1 MSILGVR
8 HIVKEK
14 SLDTVELKRLESV
27 PTMRTNEREPELH
40 AQLIDS
46 KTGLRAF
53 VVADHLVGGKAMGGT
68 RISAAAS
75 LEEAK
80 GLARRMSLK
89 LALAG
94 VRIGGAKG
102 AVVLDSKV
110 QGEARERV
118 LASFGRLAG
127 PLLRGGVY
135 LGTDLGCTYAERAF
149 FHRHGQYAVEQQ
161 VALPCDWATLW
172 HHCSDVT
179 GLGVAHA
186 SAVAADLLDLGAMQ
200 RRVVIQGFGEVG
212 QAAARHAERRGLRIV
227 AVADI
232 HGTVFAEGGLPLDAM
247 LAITSERGEIDRT
260 RLPAGVLASDQPEA
274 WLDIDA
280 EVLIPAAVASAVHAG
295 NVHRVRAKI
304 VAEGANSPLTPEAIA
319 HLASERR
326 FVVPDI
332 VANAGGAI
340 GCGLAL
346 LGAIPTGATPTEAAA
361 WLFDQTTT
369 RVSANTKVVYEQSRA
384 EMVSTHMV
392 AEHLAERRLADLLA
406 QS

>member
-1 MSILGVR
+1 
-8 HIVKEK
+8 
-14 SLDTVELKRLESV
+14 
-27 PTMRTNEREPELH
+27 MRTNEREPELQ

-68 RISAAAS
+68 RIWTGVT
-75 LEEAK
+75 LEETK
-80 GLARRMSLK
+80 RLARRMSLK
-89 LALAG
+89 LALAK

-102 AVVLDSKV
+102 AVVLDSKI
-110 QGEARERV
+110 QGEDRERV

-127 PLLRGGVY
+127 PLWRGGIY

-161 VALPCDWATLW
+161 VPLPCDWATLW
-172 HHCSDVT
+172 HHCSDIT

-186 SAVAADLLDLGAMQ
+186 SAVAADILDLGA
-200 RRVVIQGFGEVG
+200 RRRRAVIQGFGEVG
-212 QAAARHAERRGLRIV
+212 QAAARHAERLGLRIV

-232 HGTVFAEGGLPLDAM
+232 HGTVFAEGGLPLDAII
-247 LAITSERGEIDRT
+247 AITSERGEVDRT
-260 RLPAGVLASDQPEA
+260 RLPSGVCASDQPEA

-295 NVHRVRAKI
+295 NVHRVRAQI
-304 VAEGANSPLTPEAIA
+304 VAEGANSPLTPEAISYLA
-319 HLASERR
+319 GKRHL
-326 FVVPDI
+326 VVPDI

-346 LGAIPTGATPTEAAA
+346 LGAIPTGTTPAGAAA
-361 WLFDQTTT
+361 WLFDQTVT
-369 RVSANTKVVYEQSRA
+369 RVSANTKVVYEQARA
-384 EMVSTHMV
+384 EMVSTHLA
-392 AEHLAERRLADLLA
+392 AEHLAERRLAELFT

>member
-1 MSILGVR
+1 MNV
-8 HIVKEK
+8 
-14 SLDTVELKRLESV
+14 D
-27 PTMRTNEREPELH
+27 EREPELR
-40 AQLIDS
+40 AQLIDA

-53 VVADHLVGGKAMGGT
+53 VVADHLVDGKAMGGT
-68 RISAAAS
+68 RMSADVT
-75 LEEAK
+75 LDEAK

-102 AVVLDSKV
+102 AVVLGPEV
-110 QGEARERV
+110 QGADRERM

-149 FHRHGQYAVEQQ
+149 FHHHGHYAVEQQ
-161 VALPCDWATLW
+161 VSLPCDWATLW
-172 HHCSDVT
+172 QHCSDVT

-186 SAVAADLLDLGAMQ
+186 SAIAADLLGLGAKQ

-212 QAAARHAERRGLRIV
+212 QAAARHAERLGLRVV
-227 AVADI
+227 AVADV
-232 HGTVFAEGGLPLDAM
+232 HGTVLAEGGLPLEAV
-247 LAITSERGEIDRT
+247 LGITSERGEIDRT
-260 RLPAGVLASDQPEA
+260 RLPSGVHASDRPEA

-295 NVHRVRAKI
+295 NVGRVRARI
-304 VAEGANSPLTPEAIA
+304 VAEGANSPLTPEAIT
-319 HLASERR
+319 HLAGERCL
-326 FVVPDI
+326 VVPDI

-346 LGAIPTGATPTEAAA
+346 LGAIPTGTTPADAAA
-361 WLFDQTTT
+361 WLFEQTAT
-369 RVSANTKVVYEQSRA
+369 RIGANTKIVCEQARA
-384 EMVSTHMV
+384 ERMAPHRV
-392 AEHLAERRLADLLA
+392 AEQLAGRRLAELRA
-406 QS
+406 RS

>member
-1 MSILGVR
+1 MQ
-8 HIVKEK
+8 
-14 SLDTVELKRLESV
+14 
-27 PTMRTNEREPELH
+27 TNEREPELQ

-53 VVADHLVGGKAMGGT
+53 VVADHLLSGKAMGGT
-68 RISAAAS
+68 RISAAVT

-102 AVVLDSKV
+102 AIVLDPTV
-110 QGEARERV
+110 RGEARERV

-127 PLLRGGVY
+127 SLLRGGVY

-149 FHRHGQYAVEQQ
+149 FHRHGQYEVEDH

-186 SAVAADLLDLGAMQ
+186 AAVAADLLDLGAKR

-212 QAAARHAERRGLRIV
+212 QAAARHAEHLGLRIV

-260 RLPAGVLASDQPEA
+260 RLPSGVQASDQPEA

-280 EVLIPAAVASAVHAG
+280 EVLIPAAVAGAVHAG
-295 NVHRVRAKI
+295 NVHRVRAQI
-304 VAEGANSPLTPEAIA
+304 VAEGANSPLTAEALA
-319 HLASERR
+319 HLTGEHRL
-326 FVVPDI
+326 VVPDI

-346 LGAIPTGATPTEAAA
+346 LGAIPTGTTPEEAAA
-361 WLFDQTTT
+361 WLFDQTIT
-369 RVSANTKVVYEQSRA
+369 RVSANTKVVYEQARA
-384 EMVSTHMV
+384 EKVATHMV
-392 AEHLAERRLADLLA
+392 AERLAARRLADLFA
-406 QS
+406 

>member
-1 MSILGVR
+1 MSKR
-8 HIVKEK
+8 K
-14 SLDTVELKRLESV
+14 SLDTVERKRIESV
-27 PTMRTNEREPELH
+27 PTMRTNERDPELQ
-40 AQLIDS
+40 AQLFDS
-46 KTGLRAF
+46 ETGLRAF
-53 VVADHLVGGKAMGGT
+53 VVADHLGGGKAMGGT
-68 RISAAAS
+68 RISAGVT
-75 LEEAK
+75 LDDAK

-102 AVVLDSKV
+102 AVVLDAKV
-110 QGEARERV
+110 QGEARERA
-118 LASFGRLAG
+118 LAAFGRLAG

-149 FHRHGQYAVEQQ
+149 FHRHGQYAVEEQ

-186 SAVAADLLDLGAMQ
+186 SAVAADLLDLGATQ

-212 QAAARHAERRGLRIV
+212 QAAARHAERLGLRIV

-260 RLPAGVLASDQPEA
+260 RLPSGVQASDQPDV

-280 EVLIPAAVASAVHAG
+280 EVLIPAAVAGAVHAG
-295 NVHRVRAKI
+295 NVHRVRAQI
-304 VAEGANSPLTPEAIA
+304 VAEGANSPLTAEAIA
-319 HLASERR
+319 HLANERR
-326 FVVPDI
+326 LVVPDI

-346 LGAIPTGATPTEAAA
+346 LGAIPIEATPAAAAA
-361 WLFDQTTT
+361 WLFDQTAT
-369 RVSANTKVVYEQSRA
+369 RVSANTKVVYEQARA
-384 EMVSTHMV
+384 EMVSTHQV
-392 AEHLAERRLADLLA
+392 AEHLAARRLAEFFA

>member
-1 MSILGVR
+1 MQ
-8 HIVKEK
+8 
-14 SLDTVELKRLESV
+14 
-27 PTMRTNEREPELH
+27 TNEREPELQ

-53 VVADHLVGGKAMGGT
+53 VVADHLLSGKAMGGT
-68 RISAAAS
+68 RISAGVT

-102 AVVLDSKV
+102 AVVLDSKI

-127 PLLRGGVY
+127 SLLRGGVY

-161 VALPCDWATLW
+161 VSLPCDWATLW
-172 HHCSDVT
+172 QHCSDVT

-186 SAVAADLLDLGAMQ
+186 AAVAADLLDLGAKR

-212 QAAARHAERRGLRIV
+212 QAAARHAERLGLRIV

-247 LAITSERGEIDRT
+247 LAISSERGEIDRT
-260 RLPAGVLASDQPEA
+260 RLPSGVRASDQPEA

-280 EVLIPAAVASAVHAG
+280 EVLIPAAVAGAVHAG
-295 NVHRVRAKI
+295 NVHRVRAQI

-319 HLASERR
+319 HLANERR
-326 FVVPDI
+326 LVVPDI

-346 LGAIPTGATPTEAAA
+346 LGAIPTGTTPAEAAE
-361 WLFDQTTT
+361 WLFDQTIT
-369 RVSANTKVVYEQSRA
+369 RVSANTKVVYEQARA
-384 EMVSTHMV
+384 EMLSTHLV
-392 AEHLAERRLADLLA
+392 AEHLAARRLADLFA

>member
-1 MSILGVR
+1 
-8 HIVKEK
+8 
-14 SLDTVELKRLESV
+14 
-27 PTMRTNEREPELH
+27 MRTNEREPELQ
-40 AQLIDS
+40 ATLIDS

-53 VVADHLVGGKAMGGT
+53 VVADHLAGGQAMGGT
-68 RISAAAS
+68 RISSAVT

-80 GLARRMSLK
+80 SLARRMSLK
-89 LALAG
+89 LALSG
-94 VRIGGAKG
+94 CRIGGAKG

-110 QGEARERV
+110 QGEERQRV

-127 PLLRGGVY
+127 TLLRGGVY

-149 FHRHGQYAVEQQ
+149 FHRHGQYAVEDHVQ
-161 VALPCDWATLW
+161 LPCDWATLW
-172 HHCSDVT
+172 QHCSDVT

-186 SAVAADLLDLGAMQ
+186 AAVAADLLDLGATR

-212 QAAARHAERRGLRIV
+212 QAAARYAERLGLRVV

-232 HGTVFAEGGLPLDAM
+232 RGTVFAEGGLPLDAM
-247 LAITSERGEIDRT
+247 LAITSERGDIDRT
-260 RLPAGVLASDQPEA
+260 RLPAGVQTSEQPEA

-280 EVLIPAAVASAVHAG
+280 EVLIPAAVANSVHAG
-295 NVHRVRAKI
+295 NVHRVRAHV
-304 VAEGANSPLTPEAIA
+304 VAEGANSPLTADAIA
-319 HLASERR
+319 HLADGRR

-340 GCGLAL
+340 GCALAL
-346 LGAIPTGATPTEAAA
+346 LGAIPAGTTPQEAAA
-361 WLFDQTTT
+361 WLFDQTIT

-384 EMVSTHMV
+384 EKVATHPV
-392 AEHLAERRLADLLA
+392 AERLAQRRLDEFLA

>member
-1 MSILGVR
+1 
-8 HIVKEK
+8 
-14 SLDTVELKRLESV
+14 
-27 PTMRTNEREPELH
+27 MRTNEREPELQ

-46 KTGLRAF
+46 KTGLQAF

-68 RISAAAS
+68 RISAAVT
-75 LEEAK
+75 LEEAR

-89 LALAG
+89 LALSG
-94 VRIGGAKG
+94 CRIGGAKG
-102 AVVLDSKV
+102 AVVLDSRV

-135 LGTDLGCTYAERAF
+135 MGTDLGCTYAERAF
-149 FHRHGQYAVEQQ
+149 FHRHGQYKVEDQ

-186 SAVAADLLDLGAMQ
+186 AAVAADLVGLGAMQ
-200 RRVVIQGFGEVG
+200 RRVVLQGFGEVG
-212 QAAARHAERRGLRIV
+212 QAAARYAERLGLRV
-227 AVADI
+227 VGVADI

-260 RLPAGVLASDQPEA
+260 RLPSGVRTSDHPEA
-274 WLDIDA
+274 WLDLDA
-280 EVLIPAAVASAVHAG
+280 EVLIPAAVANAVHAG
-295 NVHRVRAKI
+295 NVHRVRAQV
-304 VAEGANSPLTPEAIA
+304 VAEGANSPLTSDAIA
-319 HLASERR
+319 HLANERR

-340 GCGLAL
+340 GCALAL
-346 LGAIPTGATPTEAAA
+346 LGAIPAGSTPQEAAA
-361 WLFDQTTT
+361 WLFDQTIT
-369 RVSANTKVVYEQSRA
+369 RVSANTKVVYEQARA

-392 AEHLAERRLADLLA
+392 ADHLAQHRLAEFFA

>member
-1 MSILGVR
+1 M
-8 HIVKEK
+8 K
-14 SLDTVELKRLESV
+14 SAD
-27 PTMRTNEREPELH
+27 REPELQ

-46 KTGLRAF
+46 KSGLRAF
-53 VVADHLVGGKAMGGT
+53 VVADHLVDGKAMGGT
-68 RISAAAS
+68 RISAGVT

-102 AVVLDSKV
+102 GVVLGPEV
-110 QGEARERV
+110 QGEARERA

-135 LGTDLGCTYAERAF
+135 LGTDLGCTYADRAF
-149 FHRHGQYAVEQQ
+149 FHRHGRYAVEQQ

-172 HHCSDVT
+172 QHCSDVT

-186 SAVAADLLDLGAMQ
+186 AAVAADLLELGPKQ

-212 QAAARHAERRGLRIV
+212 QAAARHAERLGLRIV
-227 AVADI
+227 AVADV
-232 HGTVFAEGGLPLDAM
+232 HGTVLAEGGLPLEAM
-247 LAITSERGEIDRT
+247 LGITSERGEIDRT
-260 RLPAGVLASDQPEA
+260 RLPAGVRTSDGPEA

-295 NVHRVRAKI
+295 NVQRVRARI
-304 VAEGANSPLTPEAIA
+304 VAEGANSPLTAEAIA
-319 HLASERR
+319 QLASERR
-326 FVVPDI
+326 FVIPDI

-346 LGAIPTGATPTEAAA
+346 LGAIPTGTTPAEAAA
-361 WLFDQTTT
+361 WLFDQTAT
-369 RVSANTKVVYEQSRA
+369 RISTNTRQVYEQARA
-384 EMVSTHMV
+384 ESVAPHRV
-392 AEHLAERRLADLLA
+392 AEHLAERRLAELLA
-406 QS
+406 RS

>member
-1 MSILGVR
+1 MPAN
-8 HIVKEK
+8 
-14 SLDTVELKRLESV
+14 D
-27 PTMRTNEREPELH
+27 REPELQ
-40 AQLIDS
+40 AELIDS

-53 VVADHLVGGKAMGGT
+53 VVADHLVSGQAMGGT
-68 RISAAAS
+68 RISADVT

-94 VRIGGAKG
+94 VRIGGSKG

-149 FHRHGQYAVEQQ
+149 FHRHGQYAVEDH

-172 HHCSDVT
+172 RHCSDVT

-186 SAVAADLLDLGAMQ
+186 SAVAADLLDLGERR

-212 QAAARHAERRGLRIV
+212 QAAARHGERLGLRIV

-232 HGTVFAEGGLPLDAM
+232 HGTVFAEDGLPLEEM
-247 LAITSERGEIDRT
+247 FAITSERGEIDRT
-260 RLPAGVLASDQPEA
+260 RLPAGVQATDRPEA

-280 EVLIPAAVASAVHAG
+280 EVLIPAAVAKAVHAG
-295 NVHRVRAKI
+295 NVHRVRARI

-319 HLASERR
+319 HLANERR

-346 LGAIPTGATPTEAAA
+346 LGEIPTGTTPAEAAA
-361 WLFDQTTT
+361 WLFDQTAT
-369 RVSANTKVVYEQSRA
+369 RVSANTKVVYEQSQA
-384 EMVSTHMV
+384 EKLSTHQI
-392 AEHLAERRLADLLA
+392 AERLAARRLAEFFAL
-406 QS
+406 S

>member
-1 MSILGVR
+1 M
-8 HIVKEK
+8 
-14 SLDTVELKRLESV
+14 
-27 PTMRTNEREPELH
+27 MRTNEHEPELQT
-40 AQLIDS
+40 QLIDPQ
-46 KTGLRAF
+46 TGLQAF

-68 RISAAAS
+68 RISAGVT
-75 LEEAK
+75 LEEAR

-102 AVVLDSKV
+102 AIVLDPKI

-135 LGTDLGCTYAERAF
+135 LGTDLGCTYAERSF
-149 FHRHGQYAVEQQ
+149 FHRHAEYAVEEQ
-161 VALPCDWATLW
+161 VPLPCDWATLW
-172 HHCSDVT
+172 QHCSDVT

-186 SAVAADLLDLGAMQ
+186 CAVAAELLELGAKR

-212 QAAARHAERRGLRIV
+212 QAAARHAERLGLRVV

-232 HGTVFAEGGLPLDAM
+232 HGTVSAEGGLPLDAL
-247 LAITSERGEIDRT
+247 LAITNERGEIDRT
-260 RLPAGVLASDQPEA
+260 QLPSGVRASYQQEA

-280 EVLIPAAVASAVHAG
+280 EVLVPAAVANAVHSG
-295 NVHRVRAKI
+295 NVHRVRAQI
-304 VAEGANSPLTPEAIA
+304 VVEGANSPLTPEAIA
-319 HLASERR
+319 YLAGERR
-326 FVVPDI
+326 LVVPDI

-346 LGAIPTGATPTEAAA
+346 LGAIPAGTTPEGAAA
-361 WLFDQTTT
+361 WLFDQTIT
-369 RVSANTKVVYEQSRA
+369 RVSANTRVVCEQARA
-384 EMVSTHMV
+384 EKAASHLV
-392 AEHLAERRLADLLA
+392 AERLAERRRSELFAR
-406 QS
+406 S